1 MYVENQNKESKWSF
15 YLCNSNTKI
24 GTFAVN
30 FGECRQKIAV
40 STIAP
45 VVWPMTSKTED
56 IEGIVRSV
64 RRGVWRMM
72 PFPVAEMTQFLWNW
86 DKSMIW
92 KVRKW
97 WKKTYWILRYHAHIL
112 CILFGEKILNYI
124 YTVSSRSNT
133 YDPITIHKYID
144 LPKKESGI
152 DGKVWN
158 RRT

>member
-15 YLCNSNTKI
+15 YLCKSNIKI

-30 FGECRQKIAV
+30 FGGCRQKIAV
-40 STIAP
+40 STIAS
-45 VVWPMTSKTED
+45 VVWPITRKTKD
-56 IEGIVRSV
+56 IEGIVCSFERE
-64 RRGVWRMM
+64 VWRTM
-72 PFPVAEMTQFLWNW
+72 PIPVANMTHFLWNW

-97 WKKTYWILRYHAHIL
+97 WKKTYWILRYHAHVL

-124 YTVSSRSNT
+124 YTVSNRSNT

>member
-1 MYVENQNKESKWSF
+1 MYEENPNKESKWSF
-15 YLCNSNTKI
+15 YLCIFIIKI

-40 STIAP
+40 STVEP
-45 VVWPMTSKTED
+45 VVWPITWKTEE
-56 IEGIVRSV
+56 IEGIVCSV
-64 RRGVWRMM
+64 SWELWRMM
-72 PFPVAEMTQFLWNW
+72 PVHVAKMTSFLWNW
-86 DKSMIW
+86 DKSIIW
-92 KVRKW
+92 KVWKW

-112 CILFGEKILNYI
+112 CILFGEKILNSI
-124 YTVSSRSNT
+124 YTVSNRSNT
-133 YDPITIHKYID
+133 YDPINIHKYID

>member
-15 YLCNSNTKI
+15 YLYKSNIKI

-40 STIAP
+40 STIGS
-45 VVWPMTSKTED
+45 VVWPITRKTED
-56 IEGIVRSV
+56 MEGIIRSDVRK
-64 RRGVWRMM
+64 VWRMM
-72 PFPVAEMTQFLWNW
+72 PILVAKMTQFLWNW

-124 YTVSSRSNT
+124 YTVSNRSNT

>member
-15 YLCNSNTKI
+15 YLCNSSIKI

-40 STIAP
+40 STIAS
-45 VVWPMTSKTED
+45 VVWPMTRKTED

-64 RRGVWRMM
+64 RREVWRMM
-72 PFPVAEMTQFLWNW
+72 PIPVAKMTQFLWNW

-97 WKKTYWILRYHAHIL
+97 WKKTYWILRYRAHVL

-124 YTVSSRSNT
+124 YTVSNRSNT